1 MTLLSVLI
9 FLPAIFSGTLIVHL
23 LWPEKNLLAYLLKFS
38 LGIGLGLG
46 ISSILYFLV
55 LQIAPVH
62 VNMLTVQIIL
72 LILLLAIMFLRERK
86 QTWEEM
92 HLPVLSYLQ
101 WILLGI
107 FFLASVIAVLV
118 FINMIISRP
127 QGVLDAW
134 SIWNRAAR
142 FIYRDPENWRATL
155 SPDLAL
161 FRHADYPLLVPLNV
175 AWGWEALGNETLR
188 VPMLQSALFTFST
201 IMVMFSILAFT
212 RTIGQASLASVVL
225 IAYSGIIVEGT
236 YLIADVPVTYF
247 ILTSGILMYLFTV
260 RNEFSLLM
268 LSGFMAG
275 LAGWTKNE
283 GLLFIAVSPIALIV
297 TSPNNIKRSLAAYL
311 TGLAIPLLVI
321 LYFKSLTPPND
332 LLNNNGLS
340 LIEKITDNSR
350 YSTIIKSFASSFLN
364 RSFILV
370 LLYTVIM
377 HNKLTAVYRRGS
389 YAIITLLGLQLLGYA
404 AIYLITPNNLEWH
417 LRTSQSRLFLQ
428 ILPLALFLC
437 FSISL
442 DPETVFHSNSKKIN
456 MSQS

>member
-1 MTLLSVLI
+1 
-9 FLPAIFSGTLIVHL
+9 
-23 LWPEKNLLAYLLKFS
+23 
-38 LGIGLGLG
+38 
-46 ISSILYFLV
+46 
-55 LQIAPVH
+55 
-62 VNMLTVQIIL
+62 
-72 LILLLAIMFLRERK
+72 
-86 QTWEEM
+86 
-92 HLPVLSYLQ
+92 
-101 WILLGI
+101 
-107 FFLASVIAVLV
+107 
-118 FINMIISRP
+118 
-127 QGVLDAW
+127 
-134 SIWNRAAR
+134 
-142 FIYRDPENWRATL
+142 
-155 SPDLAL
+155 
-161 FRHADYPLLVPLNV
+161 
-175 AWGWEALGNETLR
+175 
-188 VPMLQSALFTFST
+188 MLQSALFTFS
-201 IMVMFSILAFT
+201 IVMVMFSILAFT
-212 RTIGQASLASVVL
+212 RTIGQASLVSVVL

-247 ILTSGILMYLFTV
+247 ILTSSILMYLFVV
-260 RNEFSLLM
+260 RNESALLM

-297 TSPNNIKRSLAAYL
+297 TSPNNIKRSLVAYL

-340 LIEKITDNSR
+340 LIEKITDISR
-350 YSTIIKSFASSFLN
+350 YSTIIKSFASNFLN

-404 AIYLITPNNLEWH
+404 AIYLITPNDLEWH

-442 DPETVFHSNSKKIN
+442 DPETVFHSNSKK
-456 MSQS
+456 

>member
-1 MTLLSVLI
+1 MTLLSALI
-9 FLPAIFSGTLIVHL
+9 FLPSIFSGTLVVHL
-23 LWPEKNLLAYLLKFS
+23 LWPEKNLLAFPLKIS

-55 LQIAPVH
+55 LQAMPGR
-62 VNMLTVQIIL
+62 VNMLTVHIIL
-72 LILLLAIMFLRERK
+72 LILLLAITFLRERK
-86 QTWEEM
+86 PKWEGIR
-92 HLPVLSYLQ
+92 LPALSFLQ
-101 WILLGI
+101 WVLFGI
-107 FFLASVIAVLV
+107 FFLASVMAVLV
-118 FINMIISRP
+118 FINTIISRP

-175 AWGWEALGNETLR
+175 AWGWEALENETLR

-297 TSPNNIKRSLAAYL
+297 ASPNNIKHSLAAYL

-340 LIEKITDNSR
+340 LIEKITDISR

-389 YAIITLLGLQLLGYA
+389 HAIITLLGMQLLGYA
-404 AIYLITPNNLEWH
+404 AIYLITPNDLEWH

-442 DPETVFHSNSKKIN
+442 EPETVFHSNSKKIN
-456 MSQS
+456 MSQF

>member
-1 MTLLSVLI
+1 MTLLSALI
-9 FLPAIFSGTLIVHL
+9 FLPSIFSGTLIVHL

-38 LGIGLGLG
+38 LGTGLGLG

-86 QTWEEM
+86 QTREEM

-175 AWGWEALGNETLR
+175 AWGWEALENETLR

-247 ILTSGILMYLFTV
+247 ILTSSILMYLFVV
-260 RNEFSLLM
+260 RNESALLI

-297 TSPNNIKRSLAAYL
+297 ASPNNIKHSLAAYL

-340 LIEKITDNSR
+340 LIEKITDISR

-404 AIYLITPNNLEWH
+404 AIYLITPNDLEWH